1 MEGKKSI
8 QLPISLKERLVAFG
22 ELESIEAVASGGMAT
37 VFRVRQPQLNRSVAV
52 KSLKPHLAESPETRE
67 RFRREAKALASVLH
81 QNVAH
86 VYGFY
91 ESEKDA
97 FIVMEYIEGIDLSQA
112 IQKVGALPARVAC
125 SIFLGICRGVG
136 YIHNHHLI
144 HRDIKPSNIRLTPKG
159 EVKLMDFG
167 IVMDTE
173 KSSLTRPGM
182 MVGSPSYLS
191 PEQVVGDPLSYQSD
205 IFLLGICFY
214 EMLTGTRPF
223 NDDGNRTVFQK
234 IRDCDFIPADE
245 MNKSIPRR
253 LNKIIEKC
261 LEKDPRDRYS
271 SVSEMIQELESLMG
285 ADSSR
290 TQDVLLKY
298 FDDESLLVPQIAYS
312 DKPVRNQWG
321 GFKHWGAPVL
331 AAGLLLLGLVLG
343 YWAGQTSGST
353 SNVLPPSAKPLR

>member
-1 MEGKKSI
+1 MQEKKPI
-8 QLPISLKERLVAFG
+8 QIPESLRERLVAFG
-22 ELESIEAVASGGMAT
+22 ELETIEAVASGGMAT
-37 VFRVRQPQLNRSVAV
+37 VFKVWQPQLNRSVAI
-52 KSLKPHLAESPETRE
+52 KTLKPHLLESSETRE

-91 ESEKDA
+91 ESDKDA

-112 IQKVGALPARVAC
+112 IQKIGAIPAEVAC
-125 SIFLGICRGVG
+125 AIFLGICRGVG

-173 KSSLTRPGM
+173 SSSLTRPGM

-191 PEQVVGDPLSYQSD
+191 PEQVLGDPLSYQSD
-205 IFLLGICFY
+205 VFLLGICFY

-234 IRDCDFIPADE
+234 IRECEFIPADE
-245 MNKSIPRR
+245 MNKAIPRR
-253 LNKIIEKC
+253 LNKIIDKC

-271 SVSEMIQELESLMG
+271 SVAEMILELESVLG
-285 ADSSR
+285 TKSSR
-290 TQDVLLKY
+290 TQDLLLKY
-298 FDDESLLVPQIAYS
+298 FDDESLLVPQISYS
-312 DKPVRNQWG
+312 DKPIGTQWRG
-321 GFKHWGAPVL
+321 LKKWGPL
-331 AAGLLLLGLVLG
+331 FLGMGILILGLILG
-343 YWAGQTSGST
+343 YWAGQSAN
-353 SNVLPPSAKPLR
+353 SNSKVLPPSAKPLR